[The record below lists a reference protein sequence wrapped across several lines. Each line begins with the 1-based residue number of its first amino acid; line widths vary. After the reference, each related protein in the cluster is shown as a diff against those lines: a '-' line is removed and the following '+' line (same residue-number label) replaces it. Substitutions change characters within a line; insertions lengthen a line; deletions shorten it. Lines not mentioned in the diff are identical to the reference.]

1 MKQQKYTIMFILLF
15 ALSGIAVWG
24 ISTQKSQKN
33 PVAVIYQN
41 NKEIKRI
48 DLKKVKEPYEFTIT
62 NEDGGTNR
70 IRVEP
75 KGISVVE
82 ASCPDGVCM
91 RVGIIKNGK
100 LPITCAPN
108 HLVIKIENGT
118 EEVDQL
124 SY

>member
-1 MKQQKYTIMFILLF
+1 MKQQKYTILFILIV
-15 ALSGIAVWG
+15 ALSGIVVWG
-24 ISTQKSQKN
+24 LSMQKSQKN

-48 DLKKVKEPYEFTIT
+48 DLEKVEEPYEFTIT
-62 NEDGGTNR
+62 NEEGGTNV

-75 KGISVVE
+75 DGISVVE
-82 ASCPDGVCM
+82 ASCPDGICM
-91 RVGIIKNGK
+91 GVGVIKEGK

-108 HLVIKIENGT
+108 HLVIKIENET
-118 EEVDQL
+118 EEIDQL